1 MATQLVQIP
10 YFLFLIFSRRNILSG
25 ISNGELRWLAV
36 PQEKESLK
44 VFLRVKPKTEHE
56 LMVYR

>member
-1 MATQLVQIP
+1 MTM
-10 YFLFLIFSRRNILSG
+10 FRRNILSELN
-25 ISNGELRWLAV
+25 SAELRLLPV

-56 LMVYR
+56 LMVFR

>member
-1 MATQLVQIP
+1 
-10 YFLFLIFSRRNILSG
+10 LSE
-25 ISNGELRWLAV
+25 ISNGELRRLPVV

>member
-1 MATQLVQIP
+1 M
-10 YFLFLIFSRRNILSG
+10 SD
-25 ISNGELRWLAV
+25 ISNGELRRLPV
-36 PQEKESLK
+36 PQEEKESLK

>member
-10 YFLFLIFSRRNILSG
+10 YFLLLIFSRRNILSG

-56 LMVYR
+56 LVVYR